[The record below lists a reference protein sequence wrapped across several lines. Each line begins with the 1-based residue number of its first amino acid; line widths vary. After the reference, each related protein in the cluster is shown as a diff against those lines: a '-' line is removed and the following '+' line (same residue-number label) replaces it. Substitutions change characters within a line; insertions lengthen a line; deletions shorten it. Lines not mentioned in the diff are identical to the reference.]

1 MGSTGRSRK
10 AAALIALAGWTA
22 GASAAAA
29 AQLTAIQGSEQ
40 KNFGRIALTFDH
52 GVKVTAKVVGGVLV
66 VGFREPVTGQRERLA
81 SEMPAYVAQVR
92 RDPDGS
98 GLRVA
103 LQAPYK
109 VNVLEAGERV
119 FIDLMP
125 EGWTGLPPSLP
136 PDVLADLTRR
146 AEELSARL
154 RREAAARAP
163 RPVPLRLE
171 VANLPTLTR
180 LTMRLPRQAEVG
192 LTRSGGEIRLRVPGA
207 YTIDASEARSGA
219 RPAVTALATEAGTD
233 AAGLTVTLAEGYTA
247 EGYREEESYVLDLI
261 KPADKAKSQDAKSQ
275 DAKSQDAKASDAKA
289 SEAKV
294 AESRTAEVKPA
305 VEPPALHPPG
315 PGPDRPG

>member
-1 MGSTGRSRK
+1 MGSTGRSRY

-40 KNFGRIALTFDH
+40 KNFGRIALTFDQ

-66 VGFREPVTGQRERLA
+66 VGFREPVTGQRDRLA

-119 FIDLMP
+119 FIDLLP
-125 EGWTGLPPSLP
+125 EGWSGLPPSLP

-154 RREAAARAP
+154 RREAAA
-163 RPVPLRLE
+163 
-171 VANLPTLTR
+171 
-180 LTMRLPRQAEVG
+180 
-192 LTRSGGEIRLRVPGA
+192 
-207 YTIDASEARSGA
+207 
-219 RPAVTALATEAGTD
+219 
-233 AAGLTVTLAEGYTA
+233 
-247 EGYREEESYVLDLI
+247 
-261 KPADKAKSQDAKSQ
+261 
-275 DAKSQDAKASDAKA
+275 
-289 SEAKV
+289 
-294 AESRTAEVKPA
+294 
-305 VEPPALHPPG
+305 
-315 PGPDRPG
+315 

>member
-1 MGSTGRSRK
+1 MGSTGRSRY

-40 KNFGRIALTFDH
+40 KNFGRIALTFDQ

-66 VGFREPVTGQRERLA
+66 VGFREPVTGQRDRLA

-119 FIDLMP
+119 FIDLLP
-125 EGWTGLPPSLP
+125 EGWSGLPPSLP

-171 VANLPTLTR
+171 VAHLPTLTR
-180 LTMRLPRQAEVG
+180 LTLRLPREAQAA
-192 LTRSGGEIRLRVPGA
+192 LTRAGGDVRLRVPGA

-219 RPAVTALATEAGTD
+219 RPAVTALATEASAE
-233 AAGLTVTLAEGYTA
+233 AAGVTVKLAEGYTA
-247 EGYREEESYVLDLI
+247 EGYREEDSYVLDLI
-261 KPADKAKSQDAKSQ
+261 KPGGQASAQDAKT
-275 DAKSQDAKASDAKA
+275 A
-289 SEAKV
+289 EAKP
-294 AESRTAEVKPA
+294 AEAKPPKPSPPIPSPPKPSPRMPSRRSPA
-305 VEPPALHPPG
+305 PRTPG
-315 PGPDRPG
+315 